1 MKKIIFFIL
10 LLLFSNIVFARGM
23 QIITDAE
30 TENVIKEFITPLIR
44 AANLN
49 VSNIEIRIVNDPEI
63 NAFVT
68 NGTNVFINTGLI
80 IKFKEDPNVLY
91 GVMAHEIA
99 HIYAGH
105 LIAKRGEYENMST
118 MAIGGTILGL
128 ASILAGAPEAGALI
142 ASAATTGA
150 VQNMLKYSRIH
161 ETEADKIAVELLYKT
176 HNNGQGLI
184 KLFKYL
190 SSTERMY
197 DINPYAIT
205 HPLSY
210 ERIASVENA
219 IKSKLSGFG
228 NNITPKTKFEFIR
241 IANKLEAFLTSPS
254 SVIKKFRNN
263 NYAESIGYFRIGK
276 LSKASSLLDKVIA
289 EEPNDPYL
297 WELKGQYYYEN
308 GIFNEAERYYEKA
321 LRYLPND
328 KIFKVEL
335 ASVKINMAKGAQDKV
350 LLNSAISLLKQVTA
364 QRNDLIAYYM
374 LSLAYGKLG
383 DKTRAILALAEYYF
397 YQGETERSQKLANK
411 VLKMTPKS
419 SREYLRA
426 SDIIEFIKTNQR
438 KK

>member
-1 MKKIIFFIL
+1 MKKIVFFIL
-10 LLLFSNIVFARGM
+10 LLCSNLAFSRGM
-23 QIITDAE
+23 EIITDAE

-105 LIAKRGEYENMST
+105 LIAKRREYENMST
-118 MAIGGTILGL
+118 MAMGGTILGL
-128 ASILAGAPEAGALI
+128 ASILAGAPEAGAFV
-142 ASAATTGA
+142 ANAATTGA
-150 VQNMLKYSRIH
+150 VQNMLKYSRMH

-190 SSTERMY
+190 SNTERMY

-210 ERIASVENA
+210 ERVASVENA
-219 IKSKLSGFG
+219 IKSKLSGFK
-228 NNITPKTKFEFIR
+228 NNITPKTHFEFIR
-241 IANKLEAFLTSPS
+241 IANKLEAFLSSPN

-308 GIFNEAERYYEKA
+308 GIFNEAEKYYEKA

-335 ASVKINMAKGAQDKV
+335 ASVKINMARGAQDKE

-364 QRNDLIAYYM
+364 QKNDLIAYYM

-397 YQGETERSQKLANK
+397 YQGAIERSQKLAAK
-411 VLKMTPKS
+411 VLKMSPKS

-426 SDIIEFIKTNQR
+426 SDIIDFIKTNKR
-438 KK
+438 KQ